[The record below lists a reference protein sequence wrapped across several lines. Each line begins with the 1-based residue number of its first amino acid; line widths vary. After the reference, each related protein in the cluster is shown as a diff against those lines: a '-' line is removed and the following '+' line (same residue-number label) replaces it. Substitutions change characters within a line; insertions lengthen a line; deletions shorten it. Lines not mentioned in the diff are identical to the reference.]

1 MTCTY
6 HVALGADE
14 GLVGYYDIERIRR
27 EEEWEGELS
36 RLEAKKRS
44 HLDRIKFR
52 PDHIISIVQ
61 SLAT

>member
-36 RLEAKKRS
+36 R
-44 HLDRIKFR
+44 
-52 PDHIISIVQ
+52 
-61 SLAT
+61 